1 MILQNASVFVDGRFT
16 NKDVEIE
23 DGRFLRVLPC
33 HSPVEEGKASVDCTG
48 KRILPGLIE
57 IHSHGCVGYD
67 FSTASA
73 SEIGQMLSY
82 YAKHGVTAVAATTM
96 TMGIEP
102 YKEAM
107 RQIKLAAESD
117 YPGSMLAGINM
128 EGPFLGKSKKG
139 AHDPQF
145 LIGIDE
151 ALFEE
156 LDALSG
162 KRIRIVDLDPELEG
176 AMEFIEKYRKE
187 KTLSIA
193 HTSCTYDT
201 ARMAFEKGCNHITHL
216 FNAMNGLHHREP
228 GIVGALY
235 DSPVQAEL
243 ICDGIH
249 IHPAVIRMMFAL
261 CPEKLILISDSMC
274 ACGLTDGEYVLGG
287 LNVTVSGKKA
297 ALKDGTIAG
306 SVTNVYDC
314 MVNAIRFGVKEEEAV
329 LSATIRPARALGLD
343 HLIGSIEAG
352 KQADFVIADKDYQI
366 EQVYCKGQKI
376 TE

>member
-23 DGRFLRVLPC
+23 DGHFLRVLPC
-33 HSPVEEGKASVDCTG
+33 HSPVKEGKASVDCTG